1 MRELQGENVEKE
13 NGGSTPSLN
22 DLVAMRSFG
31 MTRDEAIAKLM
42 CIHCKKE

>member
-31 MTRDEAIAKLM
+31 M
-42 CIHCKKE
+42 IHCKKE